1 MVKPDAMAPD
11 AKPRLVRWV
20 SRARRAAIVVV
31 GAVLI
36 TAIVKF
42 VALAE
47 LVKKVT
53 DYLEFTQSPAL
64 RLAENTAKSEFSDR
78 LTRMAWRRLY
88 LARLFSQR
96 VIDEAPLGEID
107 SAWSTY
113 INASADWNAE
123 LMILIVGLER
133 YYGAA
138 KSDYF
143 EGTIQIAFAALDDA
157 LRALRRSD
165 AMRKL
170 RSAQALEEAE
180 RQSARELFDAFLARH
195 SELNA
200 VLYNFARCFEKG
212 NRWRNVCES
221 TEAGASAVPR

>member
-11 AKPRLVRWV
+11 AAPRLVRWV

-64 RLAENTAKSEFSDR
+64 RLAENTAKSDFSDR

-88 LARLFSQR
+88 LARLFAQR
-96 VIDEAPLGEID
+96 VVDEAPLGEID

-123 LMILIVGLER
+123 LIDSHR
-133 YYGAA
+133 RSGA
-138 KSDYF
+138 
-143 EGTIQIAFAALDDA
+143 L
-157 LRALRRSD
+157 LRRSQERLLRGHDTNCLCRARRRSTGAAPLGRD
-165 AMRKL
+165 AQVEIGTGSR
-170 RSAQALEEAE
+170 
-180 RQSARELFDAFLARH
+180 
-195 SELNA
+195 
-200 VLYNFARCFEKG
+200 
-212 NRWRNVCES
+212 
-221 TEAGASAVPR
+221 